1 MRDFGF
7 QTSFASNAG
16 VSRNATRCASPRS
29 RNAFTLTEILIV
41 LGIIVLMLGIAVP
54 AFNII
59 RGNRSVDSAVNQ
71 VSALLGRARSEAIG
85 LQEKRG
91 VFFFVDPR
99 NGRVTLAEVHEVDK
113 PAGATRDTYLDL
125 VLDPSDQTGQ
135 SALDF
140 LVLTPG
146 VGVQVVDDYDPK
158 SASYDDRYIGY
169 NRILGTY

>member
-41 LGIIVLMLGIAVP
+41 LGIIVLMLAIAVP
-54 AFNII
+54 ALNII

-85 LQEKRG
+85 LQITTG
-91 VFFFVDPR
+91 VMFFRDPR
-99 NGRVTLAEVHEVDK
+99 TDQYAAALVRETPTQPRDGPPPPTNPLVNVEVF
-113 PAGATRDTYLDL
+113 LDL
-125 VLDPSDQTGQ
+125 TSE
-135 SALDF
+135 A
-140 LVLTPG
+140 
-146 VGVQVVDDYDPK
+146 
-158 SASYDDRYIGY
+158 
-169 NRILGTY
+169 